1 MCTNHGPYLRPLQV
15 WTTSRKHFRSLESAH
30 SSRQRAKDAAA
41 HNALNTHAH
50 RDNRMDWGDWRSEEI
65 NATRC
70 VMSAPFDGR
79 PSTRRNTRPKR
90 TLSCQAID
98 RLAEWEANSSVYLRS
113 PPMVESI
120 SITSTISGAWTS
132 SDKLHLEDLVT
143 LCSNG
148 SESVRTWQQG

>member
-1 MCTNHGPYLRPLQV
+1 MHSIRTLTATTAWTGATGDRKKSMRPGASCRHPLM
-15 WTTSRKHFRSLESAH
+15 
-30 SSRQRAKDAAA
+30 AA
-41 HNALNTHAH
+41 HRHA
-50 RDNRMDWGDWRSEEI
+50 
-65 NATRC
+65 AT
-70 VMSAPFDGR
+70 PG
-79 PSTRRNTRPKR
+79 PSV
-90 TLSCQAID
+90 LSCQAID
-98 RLAEWEANSSVYLRS
+98 RLAEWEAKSFVCLRS

>member
-1 MCTNHGPYLRPLQV
+1 MDLKSSTKRLDQDCACHTSQWTSAGAHLCASASSRARLKRMCTNHGPYLRPSQV
-15 WTTSRKHFRSLESAH
+15 WTTSRKRFRSLESAH

-90 TLSCQAID
+90 TMSCQAID
-98 RLAEWEANSSVYLRS
+98 RLAEWEAN
-113 PPMVESI
+113 
-120 SITSTISGAWTS
+120 
-132 SDKLHLEDLVT
+132 
-143 LCSNG
+143 
-148 SESVRTWQQG
+148 